1 MMRAKSLIFLINDDT
16 PVRKGVLRAIAL
28 GRL

>member
-16 PVRKGVLRAIAL
+16 SVGKGVFTAIAL
-28 GRL
+28 GQL

>member
-1 MMRAKSLIFLINDDT
+1 MMRAKNLIFLINDDT
-16 PVRKGVLRAIAL
+16 SVRKGVFGAIAL